1 YEDDD
6 HDSLADISAD
16 AEAYGFIPGRF
27 YLNLEGREPRGG
39 IPEDDYEE
47 KRAELK
53 EAIEELSGPDGEKVC
68 ERVVE
73 TEDAFRGAH
82 DDIAPDLV
90 AIPNHGF
97 DLKAGFSGHDSV
109 FDTGPRNGMHSFDNT
124 TLLVDEPGVSID
136 DDTDLFDIAPTL
148 LDLMEV
154 DYDR

>member
-1 YEDDD
+1 REMLPEDVTMVVASDHGFTSEDYEVHFNEWLAQEGWLSYEDDD

-27 YLNLEGREPRGG
+27 YLDLEGREPRDG

-53 EAIEELSGPDGEKVC
+53 DAIEELSGPDGEKVC

-73 TEDAFRGAH
+73 KVDAFRGAH
-82 DDIAPDLV
+82 DYIAPDLV

-97 DLKAGFSGHDSV
+97 
-109 FDTGPRNGMHSFDNT
+109 
-124 TLLVDEPGVSID
+124 
-136 DDTDLFDIAPTL
+136 
-148 LDLMEV
+148 
-154 DYDR
+154 